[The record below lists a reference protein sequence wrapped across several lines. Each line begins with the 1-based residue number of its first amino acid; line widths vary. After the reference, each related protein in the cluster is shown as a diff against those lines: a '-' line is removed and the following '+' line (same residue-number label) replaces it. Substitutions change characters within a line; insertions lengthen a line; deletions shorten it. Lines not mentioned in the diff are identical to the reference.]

1 MSNTASLSYDF
12 IALSAQIDALKT
24 QQDALRAEIL
34 ATGYDRLAGDTFD
47 VQVYLS
53 QRKVIDEDKLFR
65 IFNITGEQLKAF
77 NACKKDGGEFPVVK
91 IVNKK

>member
-1 MSNTASLSYDF
+1 MTNIASLANDF
-12 IALSAQIDALKT
+12 IALSAQIDALKA
-24 QQDALRAEIL
+24 QQDALRTEIL
-34 ATGYDRLAGDTFD
+34 ATGYDRLEGDTFD

-53 QRKVIDEDKLFR
+53 QRKVVDEDKLFR

>member
-1 MSNTASLSYDF
+1 MSNIASLANDF
-12 IALSAQIDALKT
+12 IALSAQIDALKA
-24 QQDALRAEIL
+24 QQDALREQIL
-34 ATGYDRLAGDTFD
+34 ATGYDRLPGDTFD

-53 QRKVIDEDKLFR
+53 QRKVIDEDKLYRLFS
-65 IFNITGEQLKAF
+65 ITGEQLKAF

>member
-1 MSNTASLSYDF
+1 MSNIAALANDF
-12 IALSAQIDALKT
+12 IALNAQIDALKAK
-24 QQDALRAEIL
+24 QDALREQIL

-53 QRKVIDEDKLFR
+53 QRKVLDEDKLNR
-65 IFNITGEQLKAF
+65 LYNITGEQLKAF

-91 IVNKK
+91 VVAKK

>member
-1 MSNTASLSYDF
+1 MSNISVLANDY
-12 IALSAQIDALKT
+12 IALNAKIEALKAR
-24 QQDALRAEIL
+24 QERLRELIL
-34 ATGYDRLAGDTFD
+34 ETGYDRLEGDNFD

-53 QRKVIDEDKLFR
+53 QRKVIDEDKLYRLFS
-65 IFNITGEQLKAF
+65 ITGEQLKAF